1 MFYAHSV
8 NFRQIYCAHFVIFRH
23 ITFGIMPIS
32 LTVYYPDKF
41 VVAIQESRI
50 ATYAFT
56 IYPFELTKISCEL
69 PHLSVIAL
77 PVGVPIL

>member
-1 MFYAHSV
+1 
-8 NFRQIYCAHFVIFRH
+8 
-23 ITFGIMPIS
+23 MPIS

-41 VVAIQESRI
+41 VMVILESRI
-50 ATYAFT
+50 ATYTFT
-56 IYPFELTKISCEL
+56 IYSFELTKISCEL